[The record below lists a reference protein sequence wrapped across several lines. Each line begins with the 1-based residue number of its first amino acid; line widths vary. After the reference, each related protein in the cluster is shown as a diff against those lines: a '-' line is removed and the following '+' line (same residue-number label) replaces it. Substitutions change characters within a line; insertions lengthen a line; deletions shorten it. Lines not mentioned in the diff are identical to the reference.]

1 MPKGRWICQIC
12 ESTGERGIEEYKLHY
27 DTHHYELEAERR
39 RYGAKV

>member
-1 MPKGRWICQIC
+1 MPNGRWICQIC

-39 RYGAKV
+39 RYGARV